1 MDAKYFAEIEG
12 REQKATPGPWKVGDG
27 SKQSYRLGKN
37 AVVSHVFG
45 NIASKPIYHFPNS
58 EKYNEHVYA
67 DMDFI
72 AHSRTERLN
81 GKLETLKC
89 LEASEHQQIAA
100 LKKEYNEQDDAHH
113 KLFMAFCKQKKQIAT
128 LKKAL
133 KLACTDLADR
143 DYPPS
148 NAEQGAQEN
157 VTFYIQL
164 AQEPSCHTCQKV
176 SGCQHRCFE
185 PNDYE
190 PCAEYQAQEQEE
202 KG

>member
-1 MDAKYFAEIEG
+1 MNIEEIKA
-12 REQKATPGPWKVGDG
+12 REQKATPAPWKATFGMDCKAFVCTPDE
-27 SKQSYRLGKN
+27 SEDFKIYNHAN
-37 AVVSHVFG
+37 A
-45 NIASKPIYHFPNS
+45 
-58 EKYNEHVYA
+58 
-67 DMDFI
+67 DFI
-72 AHSRTERLN
+72 AHCRTDIPELLAEVERLN
-81 GKLETLKC
+81 GKLETLKH